1 MSADPSRSTLLRWFH
16 PRSIWRSFLLRP
28 RIYVAAAAGLLAF
41 WLLPRGLSA
50 SVREALAWVIAGLLY
65 ISVVVQLMV
74 RSSPAEIAIR
84 AGRHDNN
91 RIVIIGLLVL
101 AIASSFV
108 SITGLMTD
116 AKAATREIKLSYLA
130 LASTT
135 IVVSWCVMQLVFTLH
150 YAHEFYRPKARPKEG
165 DAASGL
171 LFPGEPKPDYWDFLY
186 FATSIGATSQT
197 SDVAVQSRTMRRL
210 VTGHAVLSFFFNS
223 AVLALTINLAA
234 SVV

>member
-1 MSADPSRSTLLRWFH
+1 MSAEPPRSSLFRWFH
-16 PRSIWRSFLLRP
+16 PRSIWRSIILRP
-28 RIYVAAAAGLLAF
+28 RIYLAAMTGLLAF
-41 WLLPRGLSA
+41 LLLPRGLSA
-50 SVREALAWVIAGLLY
+50 SVREALAWVVAGLLY
-65 ISVVVQLMV
+65 IGVVVQLMV

-84 AGRHDNN
+84 AGRHDNS
-91 RIVIIGLLVL
+91 RIVIIGLIVL

-108 SITGLMTD
+108 SITGLMTE
-116 AKAATREIKLSYLA
+116 AKAATREIKLYYLA

-150 YAHEFYRPKARPKEG
+150 YAHEFYRPKDREAPV
-165 DAASGL
+165 GL
-171 LFPGEPKPDYWDFLY
+171 LFPGETKPDYWDFLY

-197 SDVAVQSRTMRRL
+197 SDVAVQSRAIRRL